1 MIQFDP
7 VKHHYTNVLTGEN
20 YISVSTLV
28 NKFKSEFDKANI
40 SRAVADK
47 RGISQAEVLA
57 EWEKTN
63 TDSKV
68 IGTAIHAAIEE
79 FCKAGTIQP
88 AHQKVIEEFKK
99 LGDFSK
105 ASGALLEQ
113 LVYSHAHKV
122 AGTADIIYPDGKF
135 FDVYDVKTN
144 KKFNFFSQY
153 RKSLKPPVDHF
164 SDCEFNS
171 YALQLSLYAY
181 LYHIMTGRIARHLS
195 IFYWDKIN
203 EAFTR
208 YPIAYL
214 KNDVENIL
222 KTI

>member
-1 MIQFDP
+1 M
-7 VKHHYTNVLTGEN
+7 
-20 YISVSTLV
+20 
-28 NKFKSEFDKANI
+28 I

-47 RGISQAEVLA
+47 RGVSQADVLA
-57 EWEKTN
+57 EWEKIN

-68 IGTAIHAAIEE
+68 TGTAIHAAIEE

-88 AHQKVIEEFKK
+88 THQKVIEEFKK
-99 LGDFSK
+99 LGNFSK

-113 LVYSHAHKV
+113 LVYSHQHKV
-122 AGTADIIYPDGKF
+122 AGTADIIFPDGKF

-153 RKSLKPPVDHF
+153 RKNLKPPVDHF

-195 IFYWDKIN
+195 IFYWDKI
-203 EAFTR
+203 ALTFTR

-222 KTI
+222 ETI